1 MKTRRE
7 LGSVT
12 IEATIALTIFMFAFL
27 GITSL
32 STLVRAES
40 KVQYALNQTA
50 KELSQYM
57 YIFYRGETAENTT
70 KPVDELI
77 KETGNFT
84 NMIKN
89 ASKDVDFSDSLFSKD
104 QVASDLKKTI
114 SDVSTVKNDVQSI
127 LEAGKSLANKYKS
140 VAENPTEVLN
150 AIYSI
155 VKGEIKNTVRSKI
168 IAPVVANI
176 LMPKY
181 LESSEK
187 SADEFLEGMGVENG
201 MSGLN
206 FSLSSIMEDG
216 RTINLTAVYTVDY
229 KIPLV
234 GDRRFT
240 IKQTAST
247 ATWSKETKLDEVKSS
262 VWDKPPLKRGKE
274 IVEKIK
280 KENLAL
286 AVNTNKTN
294 GFDLYDKNTN
304 TFTQIISINTG
315 DPSYVLSSEGNNI
328 SLNEVNF
335 KKQIKKE
342 AGLLKDYLKK
352 TETVNMENG
361 SVLNVDSKDKN
372 GVIQIYIPKDSDLK
386 HTAQKYA
393 DEVAK
398 EYDGIT
404 IKVSYYEE

>member
-12 IEATIALTIFMFAFL
+12 IEATIALTMFMFAFL

-57 YIFYRGETAENTT
+57 YIFYRADNTGDTT
-70 KPVDELI
+70 KPVDDLI
-77 KETGNFT
+77 RETGEFT

-89 ASKDVDFSDSLFSKD
+89 ASKDIEPSGESFSKD
-104 QVASDLKKTI
+104 QVTADLLNTI
-114 SDVSTVKNDVQSI
+114 NDVKDDAQSI
-127 LEAGKSLANKYKS
+127 LETGKSLANRYKS

-155 VKGEIKNTVRSKI
+155 IKGEVKNIVRSKV

-181 LESSEK
+181 LETGEK
-187 SADEFLEGMGVENG
+187 SADEFLEDMGVTNG

-216 RTINLTAVYTVDY
+216 RTINLTVVYTVDY
-229 KIPLV
+229 KIPLI
-234 GDRRFT
+234 GDRQFVF
-240 IKQTAST
+240 KQTAST
-247 ATWSKETKLDEVKSS
+247 AAWSKETKLTEIKSS
-262 VWDKPPLKRGKE
+262 IWDKPPLKRGKE
-274 IVEKIK
+274 IVENIK
-280 KENLAL
+280 KENAAL
-286 AVNTNKTN
+286 AVNTNKTY

-304 TFTQIISINTG
+304 TFTQIISINTQ
-315 DPSYVLSSEGNNI
+315 DPSYVLNSEGNGI
-328 SLNEVNF
+328 SLNEANF

-342 AGLLKDYLKK
+342 ASSLNEYMQK

-361 SVLNVDSKDKN
+361 SVLNVDAKGKN
-372 GVIQIYIPKDSDLK
+372 GVIQIYIPKDSNLK
-386 HTAQKYA
+386 ETAQKYA
-393 DEVAK
+393 NDVAK

>member
-57 YIFYRGETAENTT
+57 YIFHRGDTIENPT

-77 KETGNFT
+77 KETGDFT

-89 ASKDVDFSDSLFSKD
+89 ASKDVTSSGSLFSKD
-104 QVASDLKKTI
+104 QTVSDLKETI
-114 SDVSTVKNDVQSI
+114 STVKDDAQSI

-140 VAENPTEVLN
+140 VAEDPTEVLN

-155 VKGEIKNTVRSKI
+155 IKGEIKNTVNSKI

-181 LESSEK
+181 LESGDK
-187 SADEFLEGMGVENG
+187 SADEFLRDMGVENG

-216 RTINLTAVYTVDY
+216 RTINLTAIYTVDY
-229 KIPLV
+229 KIPLI
-234 GDRRFT
+234 GDRKFT
-240 IKQTAST
+240 FKQTAST
-247 ATWSKETKLDEVKSS
+247 AAWSKETKLEEVKSNI
-262 VWDKPPLKRGKE
+262 WDKPKLQRGKE
-274 IVEKIK
+274 IVRKIK
-280 KENLAL
+280 DENSAL
-286 AVNTNKTN
+286 AVNTNKTH

-304 TFTQIISINTG
+304 TFTQIISINTN
-315 DPSYVLSSEGNNI
+315 DPSYVVNGEGNSI

-335 KKQIKKE
+335 KKR
-342 AGLLKDYLKK
+342 LKDEAKSLVDYMEK

-361 SVLNVDSKDKN
+361 KVLNIDSKNKN
-372 GVIQIYIPKDSDLK
+372 GVIDIYIPKDSK
-386 HTAQKYA
+386 FIKEAQKYA
-393 DEVAK
+393 NEVAK
-398 EYDGIT
+398 EYEGIT
-404 IKVSYYEE
+404 IRVNYYEE

>member
-12 IEATIALTIFMFAFL
+12 IEATIALTMFMFAFL

-57 YIFYRGETAENTT
+57 YIFYRADNTGDTT
-70 KPVDELI
+70 KPVDDLI
-77 KETGNFT
+77 RETGEFT

-89 ASKDVDFSDSLFSKD
+89 ASKDIESSGESFSKD
-104 QVASDLKKTI
+104 QVTADLLNTI
-114 SDVSTVKNDVQSI
+114 NDVKDDVQNI
-127 LEAGKSLANKYKS
+127 LEAGKSLANRYKS

-155 VKGEIKNTVRSKI
+155 IKGEVKNIVRSKV

-181 LESSEK
+181 LETGEK
-187 SADEFLEGMGVENG
+187 SADEFLEDMGVTNG

-216 RTINLTAVYTVDY
+216 RTINLTVVYTVDY
-229 KIPLV
+229 KIPLI
-234 GDRRFT
+234 GDRQFVF
-240 IKQTAST
+240 KQTAST
-247 ATWSKETKLDEVKSS
+247 AAWSKETKLTEIKSS
-262 VWDKPPLKRGKE
+262 IWDKPPLKRGKE
-274 IVEKIK
+274 IVENIK
-280 KENLAL
+280 KENAAL
-286 AVNTNKTN
+286 AVNTNKTY

-304 TFTQIISINTG
+304 TFTQIISINTQ
-315 DPSYVLSSEGNNI
+315 DPSYVLNSEGNGI
-328 SLNEVNF
+328 SLNEANF

-342 AGLLKDYLKK
+342 ASSLNEYMQK

-361 SVLNVDSKDKN
+361 SVLNVDAKGKN
-372 GVIQIYIPKDSDLK
+372 GVIQIYIPKDSNLK
-386 HTAQKYA
+386 ETAQKYA
-393 DEVAK
+393 NEVAK

>member
-1 MKTRRE
+1 MKSRRE

-57 YIFYRGETAENTT
+57 YIFHRGDTIENPT

-77 KETGNFT
+77 KETGDFT

-89 ASKDVDFSDSLFSKD
+89 ASKDVASSGSLFSKD
-104 QVASDLKKTI
+104 QVVDDLEGTI
-114 SDVSTVKNDVQSI
+114 NTVKNDAQSI

-155 VKGEIKNTVRSKI
+155 IGDEVENIVQSKI

-181 LESSEK
+181 LESGDK
-187 SADEFLEGMGVENG
+187 SANEFLEDMGVENG

-206 FSLSSIMEDG
+206 FSLSSIMEDD
-216 RTINLTAVYTVDY
+216 RTINLTVIYTVNY
-229 KIPLV
+229 KIPLI
-234 GDRRFT
+234 GERKFT
-240 IKQTAST
+240 FKQTAST
-247 ATWSKETKLDEVKSS
+247 AAWSKKIKLYEVKSS
-262 VWDKPPLKRGKE
+262 IWDKPQLQRGKE
-274 IVEKIK
+274 IVRKIK
-280 KENLAL
+280 DKNSAL
-286 AVNTNKTN
+286 AVNTNKTH

-304 TFTQIISINTG
+304 TFTQIISINTN
-315 DPSYVLSSEGNNI
+315 DPSYVVNSEGNSI
-328 SLNEVNF
+328 SLNEANF
-335 KKQIKKE
+335 KKRLKE
-342 AGLLKDYLKK
+342 EARSLVDY
-352 TETVNMENG
+352 MENG
-361 SVLNVDSKDKN
+361 KLLNVDSKNKN
-372 GVIQIYIPKDSDLK
+372 GVIDIYIPKDSKLIK
-386 HTAQKYA
+386 EAQKYA

-398 EYDGIT
+398 EYKGIT
-404 IKVSYYEE
+404 IRVNYYEE